1 MSEEEHSMP
10 MGLDDL
16 LRAED
21 GDAGCAA
28 GEGILDQF
36 VELELRGE
44 DPSAAFP
51 GTAIHLRACP
61 GCRTDYEG
69 LREAAANLDDPGGG
83 ED

>member
-1 MSEEEHSMP
+1 MNDEREDLVR
-10 MGLDDL
+10 LDAL

-28 GEGILDQF
+28 GEDVLDLY

-44 DPSAAFP
+44 DPAASFP

-61 GCRTDYEG
+61 GCQADLAG
-69 LREAAANLDDPGGG
+69 LREAAERIAAGDD
-83 ED
+83 D